1 MIKTDKNSLF
11 KAYLEQ
17 KQIKKIYFGK
27 DLIYQAPSDGLA
39 YRYDAEYDGYFVKIT
54 ESCTDTYITIPEYF
68 WTEANGWNDVIGI
81 DEDFFTDAPAN
92 IEAIQIPNT
101 IKYVDPGYYETST
114 NIIFQ
119 GTLNQWAQ
127 INFSSSS
134 NLLYKGGSLYLYKY
148 NKSNKVTAIEF
159 ESGLTK
165 INPYAFAYCNAL
177 TKVVIPD
184 TVTSIGKE
192 AFYRCDN
199 LTEIYINQKVSN
211 NYSIDKSAFNIYNR
225 VNIYYNQSANEFFK
239 TNFSD
244 EGSAFSYQGYRLYTF
259 SEQTNQYNEV
269 INIDFDSGDSGISS
283 YKFSNILSLEQLSI
297 TGSNAIL
304 QPNCIIDC
312 PNLKDLVIGDGIM
325 EYATINESSDEVN
338 GPITGCKKIEQI
350 TLPFVGLKDSTNLSK
365 SEKVFG
371 CIFGWVKTIQPSNPA
386 LQGTIIQYQHKQS
399 NNITDYYGYK
409 IPKTIKEVI
418 ITNQSI
424 LPDYAF
430 NQCTMITSITLPK
443 NLTCIKAYAFGDCT
457 SLEKTIFTGSVNQW
471 AQIKFEAN
479 PIEYSENLYVDN
491 KTKPISQIDWSNEFI
506 EVSRGAFYKCGSL
519 QKIIVGK
526 NIKFKEKDTNNYFSG
541 YYAFEDCYNIISITV
556 PTDLFEASGLSDL
569 NPKDLHLTF
578 GNQPIEL
585 SQAFFHSNLLTLSIA
600 NDSVSKIAI
609 STFKNCSK
617 LQNLTLP
624 FVGSIKNN
632 SGNSHFGYIFG
643 ATNSQDND
651 DYIPGS
657 LTNLTITGG
666 NISSQAFAYIY
677 QTVNIYLNGVTRIE
691 SNAFLNAVGLS
702 FIRLSKSIQYIG
714 AEAFSGCSSLYS
726 LRYDGTIEGWFNLE
740 KDDNWLLGSQIS
752 SVICNYNVAGD
763 SGDSPTAILKISK
776 STIINAS
783 TTIIAFNL
791 LNIPKTITATIKDDV
806 ESGYIISNDVDI
818 KDASGND
825 VTDLFSIDIEINNQ
839 NQRSGTFT
847 IKLNSPRDYFTEK
860 HQGATYTL
868 NLKYDYIN

>member
-1 MIKTDKNSLF
+1 MIKIGKNNLF
-11 KAYLEQ
+11 KAYLGQ

-27 DLIYQAPSDGLA
+27 ELIYQAPSEGLA
-39 YRYDAEYDGYFVKIT
+39 YTYNEEYDGYFVRIT
-54 ESCTDTYITIPEYF
+54 ENCKDTYIIIPEYF
-68 WTEANGWNDVIGI
+68 YTEDNGWNDVVGI
-81 DEDFFTDAPAN
+81 DGEFFTNAPTN
-92 IEAIQIPNT
+92 IKFEAIQIPNS
-101 IKYVDPGYYETST
+101 IKKIGYLREVPSQI
-114 NIIFQ
+114 NVVFQ
-119 GTLNQWAQ
+119 GTLDQWAQ
-127 INFSSSS
+127 IDFT
-134 NLLYKGGSLYLYKY
+134 
-148 NKSNKVTAIEF
+148 KSNKLFDDGGLFYLHTLHKDNIVTSIKF
-159 ESGLTK
+159 KDGLTK
-165 INPYAFAYCNAL
+165 INPYAFAHCDSL
-177 TKVVIPD
+177 TSIEIPD
-184 TVTSIGKE
+184 SVISIGE
-192 AFYRCDN
+192 HAFYRCDN
-199 LTEIYINQKVSN
+199 LTEIYINQKASN
-211 NYSIDKSAFNIYNR
+211 NYMIDKSAFDIYNPI
-225 VNIYYNQSANEFFK
+225 NIYYNQSANEFFK

-244 EGSAFSYQGYRLYTF
+244 EGSAFSSQGYRLYTF

-269 INIDFDSGDSGISS
+269 INIDFNSRDSSISS

-297 TGSNAIL
+297 TSNNDAVL
-304 QPNCIIDC
+304 KPNCIIDC
-312 PNLKDLVIGDGIM
+312 PNLKDLVIGDGITQ
-325 EYATINESSDEVN
+325 YVCTYKTDECI
-338 GPITGCKKIEQI
+338 GPITDCDNLENI
-350 TLPFVGLKDSTNLSK
+350 TLPFVGLRSSANSK
-365 SEKVFG
+365 IDGVFG
-371 CIFGWVKTIQPSNPA
+371 SIFGWVTSTNPQDHRLSN
-386 LQGTIIQYQHKQS
+386 TIIQYQS
-399 NNITDYYGYK
+399 TRMNSIIDYYGYK
-409 IPKTIKEVI
+409 IPKNIKNVTIINQEHLPTNAFCNCSM
-418 ITNQSI
+418 ITN
-424 LPDYAF
+424 
-430 NQCTMITSITLPK
+430 ITLPE
-443 NLTCIKAYAFGDCT
+443 NL
-457 SLEKTIFTGSVNQW
+457 KTIHNLAFYECKDLITTFTGSVNQW
-471 AQIKFEAN
+471 AQIKFEDN
-479 PIEYSENLYVDN
+479 PIEYSSKFYVG
-491 KTKPISQIDWSNEFI
+491 TSILSQIDWSNESI
-506 EVSRGAFYKCGSL
+506 EVSRGAFYKCSSL
-519 QKIIVGK
+519 TKVIIGK
-526 NIKFKEKDTNNYFSG
+526 NIKFKEIDTDNQFSKQ
-541 YYAFEDCYNIISITV
+541 YSAFEGCSNILSITV
-556 PTDLFEASGLSDL
+556 PTDLFADSGLSKL

-643 ATNSQDND
+643 ATSSQDND
-651 DYIPGS
+651 DYIPSS

-666 NISSQAFAYIY
+666 NIYNQAFAYIY

-691 SNAFLNAVGLS
+691 SNAFLDAVGLS

-714 AEAFSGCSSLYS
+714 AKAFSGCSSLYT
-726 LRYDGTIEGWFNLE
+726 LRYDGTIEDWFNLE

-825 VTDLFSIDIEINNQ
+825 VTDLFSIDILINSQ

-847 IKLNSPRDYFTEK
+847 IKLNSPRDYFTEN